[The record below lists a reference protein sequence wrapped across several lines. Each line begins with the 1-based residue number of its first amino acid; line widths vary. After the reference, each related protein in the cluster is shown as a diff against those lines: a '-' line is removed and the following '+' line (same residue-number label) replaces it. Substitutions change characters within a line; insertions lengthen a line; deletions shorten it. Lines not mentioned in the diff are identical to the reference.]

1 MSSSTL
7 LIHSLWSYAFSQYTI
22 SQQLTEMMRRVQPNQ
37 EDKGRAKRPNA
48 TGEPNFSLI
57 SRQYPLP
64 HPMLPSRMASQPPA
78 VVKSPTLLHHNNK
91 CGSAQDQT
99 ALVKSAQAQ
108 ADSTAVMVTSTPIQ
122 HLPADIQSTRD
133 HVAAAAHAGDSPS
146 ANTTN
151 SPTAAMKSHLPLNY
165 EPFNQISNVWG
176 EPAVTSAPPASNS
189 SSSSVVTM
197 PFGAPMSYQHLYQMQ
212 NITQSGYHH
221 LPPPTSAQSNLSN
234 STTYPVSNIL
244 VANSSRSV
252 VSGSN
257 RSGGGDGSPGIE
269 HTLEQMQAVQQAGYP
284 HRSDGYALEPYDLPH
299 GGSGNHFATLSDY
312 NQHQGTTSTSTDQH
326 TQHGS
331 HLQPLGYDD
340 IDESYE
346 YDDDFISFLT
356 GMSL

>member
-1 MSSSTL
+1 MIESSNSMT
-7 LIHSLWSYAFSQYTI
+7 HTPAHKWSQC
-22 SQQLTEMMRRVQPNQ
+22 V
-37 EDKGRAKRPNA
+37 
-48 TGEPNFSLI
+48 
-57 SRQYPLP
+57 
-64 HPMLPSRMASQPPA
+64 
-78 VVKSPTLLHHNNK
+78 
-91 CGSAQDQT
+91 SAQNQT

-122 HLPADIQSTRD
+122 HLPADIQSTRY

-234 STTYPVSNIL
+234 STTYPVSNIP